1 MKFVLETRK
10 IDKISMYQRILCYY
24 YYYLEIEERPSSEV
38 LEDYEKKLSSIENC
52 IQYYKDFFNN
62 ESIDNTEE
70 CVQTYDFIIY
80 SKKVKPV
87 EEVGVVKKA
96 WKKVR
101 NIIDKEIN
109 SEKKLHNMLNEL
121 ADNHP
126 IISKIIIAILTGIL
140 LGLTEDCI
148 HDAIQ
153 NSETQNIV
161 ETTNIY
167 IGTGDSYK
175 EYSHIVYD
183 GEKIVVYKHE

>member
-1 MKFVLETRK
+1 
-10 IDKISMYQRILCYY
+10 
-24 YYYLEIEERPSSEV
+24 
-38 LEDYEKKLSSIENC
+38 
-52 IQYYKDFFNN
+52 
-62 ESIDNTEE
+62 
-70 CVQTYDFIIY
+70 
-80 SKKVKPV
+80 
-87 EEVGVVKKA
+87 
-96 WKKVR
+96 
-101 NIIDKEIN
+101 
-109 SEKKLHNMLNEL
+109 ML
-121 ADNHP
+121 P

-153 NSETQNIV
+153 NSENQNIV